1 MGVEERV
8 GERFELVGD
17 QVSELVNANR
27 DGAELVTKQLGKV
40 VDDQAAQNLEL
51 NGAIRTAHESAQ
63 QANMATTGQVQQ
75 LTMSIS
81 MMLEDRTRRIKK
93 EKRIECSD
101 KGDEWCSI
109 LDALTGPHLVGLRS
123 MVVGIMVDVGACQ
136 PQLAAQLEACVTH
149 GSAFGSL
156 LLQTCLGHDVGV
168 EDGAGEGEEP
178 SHEFAL
184 PFAVDFSLSPYP
196 NWSLD
201 DEEGQ
206 LRTRLPTVFLR
217 GCGSMVVAEWFT
229 GAGAWAFW
237 TVSEH
242 GGGN

>member
-1 MGVEERV
+1 MKALAQQVQAAESLRGQMAELSQTQAEELVQVTSKIAESAAGVEERV

-51 NGAIRTAHESAQ
+51 IGAIRTAHESAQ

-81 MMLEDRTRRIKK
+81 MMLEDRIRRIKK
-93 EKRIECSD
+93 
-101 KGDEWCSI
+101 
-109 LDALTGPHLVGLRS
+109 
-123 MVVGIMVDVGACQ
+123 
-136 PQLAAQLEACVTH
+136 
-149 GSAFGSL
+149 
-156 LLQTCLGHDVGV
+156 TCLGRDVGV

-178 SHEFAL
+178 THEFAL
-184 PFAVDFSLSPYP
+184 PFAFDFSLSPYP
-196 NWSLD
+196 NWRLD
-201 DEEGQ
+201 DEEGHR
-206 LRTRLPTVFLR
+206 RTRWPTVFLR

-229 GAGAWAFW
+229 GAGAWA
-237 TVSEH
+237 SRIQPRLRKL
-242 GGGN
+242 